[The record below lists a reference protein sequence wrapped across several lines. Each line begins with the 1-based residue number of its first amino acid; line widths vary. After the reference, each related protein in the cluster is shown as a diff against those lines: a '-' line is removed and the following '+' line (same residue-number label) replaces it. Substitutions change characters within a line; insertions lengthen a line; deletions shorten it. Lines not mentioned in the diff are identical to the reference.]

1 MCGFYVPSVP
11 YVICS
16 QEKPEL
22 TPVAIQAGKLLAQRL
37 FNNSNEQMDYENVA
51 TTVFTPLEYGTV
63 GISEEVAIKRYG
75 EDNIEVFH
83 AFYKPTEFSIPQ
95 RNVKNCYTK
104 VISKR
109 EDPQKVLGMHFVGP
123 QAGEVIQGFAAA
135 MK

>member
-1 MCGFYVPSVP
+1 M
-11 YVICS
+11 
-16 QEKPEL
+16 
-22 TPVAIQAGKLLAQRL
+22 AIQAGKLLAQRI

-63 GISEEVAIKRYG
+63 GISEEAAIKKYG
-75 EDNIEVFH
+75 EGDIEVFH

-95 RNVKNCYTK
+95 RNVKNCYAK

-109 EDPQKVLGMHFVGP
+109 TDPQKVLGMHFVGP